1 MPFSSHTLK
10 TLQVKDN
17 ERMWC

>member
-10 TLQVKDN
+10 TLPVKDN
-17 ERMWC
+17 ERMRC

>member
-10 TLQVKDN
+10 TLQVEDN